1 MSIYTIKVTTGFTG
15 CIAGLEVGG
24 KHLDMVDDAVDS
36 GHVTDCMSMSPCES
50 GPCKNGGTCTE
61 IDTTR

>member
-1 MSIYTIKVTTGFTG
+1 
-15 CIAGLEVGG
+15 
-24 KHLDMVDDAVDS
+24 MVDDAVDS

-61 IDTTR
+61 IDTTRYLMFLEAHLLSN